1 VTSESQPAVDT
12 GDLAG
17 DGPRVARS
25 AFWRISSRVVSSAAF
40 GLTLLLL
47 ARISSVSAF
56 GEFMLAGSIM
66 AIAGIVLGFGA
77 PSRVLQCAGENQ
89 PMGLAKAL
97 YLLHAVGNV
106 GFAAVLLV
114 GAAALGLP
122 APVSAGIIW
131 ATGDNLQFY
140 AQNHLAGIG
149 HHRASSWLVATQRL
163 APCATVVAYLV
174 AGEAANYVVLGT
186 AFGITLLIGLIAP
199 MRSVRGTRAVVRGGV
214 TGAVRWWALAMSG
227 IIYQAQ
233 PPVIAAVANT
243 VVVGLYAM
251 AAKAIGPITLVPAA
265 ISTVIVPELARR
277 LRIGGA
283 TELYRKFSRFSL
295 AYAVLAIAC
304 AWPAGIVVTRIA
316 GPQYAAALPLV
327 AGMVVAA
334 GLSAY
339 TQSFM
344 ALLIAAGHP
353 NQATASI
360 ASGQIAALALLAIL
374 GAYGSVESLAL
385 APIAAE
391 VCVLSGM
398 VFAVRRLRNASLVP

>member
-1 VTSESQPAVDT
+1 VTSESQYGVDT
-12 GDLAG
+12 SDLAADAQG
-17 DGPRVARS
+17 LARS
-25 AFWRISSRVVSSAAF
+25 AFWRISSRVVSSVAF

-56 GEFMLAGSIM
+56 GQFMLAGSIT

-77 PSRVLQCAGENQ
+77 PSRVLQCAAENE
-89 PMGLAKAL
+89 PMGLAKGL
-97 YLLHAVGNV
+97 YLLHSVANV
-106 GFAAVLLV
+106 GLAAVMLV

-122 APVSAGIIW
+122 APVSAGILW
-131 ATGDNLQFY
+131 AAGDNVQWY
-140 AQNHLAGIG
+140 AQHHLAGLG
-149 HHRASSWLVATQRL
+149 NHRASSWLVATQRL
-163 APCATVVAYLV
+163 APCATVVAYVV
-174 AGEAANYVVLGT
+174 AGEPANYPLLGA
-186 AFGITLLIGLIAP
+186 AFGIPLFVGLIAP
-199 MRSVRGTRAVVRGGV
+199 IRSVRGTRAHVRGGA
-214 TGAVRWWALAMSG
+214 TGAVRWWALAISG

-233 PPVIAAVANT
+233 PPVIAAVSNT
-243 VVVGLYAM
+243 VVLGLYAL
-251 AAKAIGPITLVPAA
+251 AAKATGPIILLPAA

-277 LRIGGA
+277 LRTGGA
-283 TELYRKFSRFSL
+283 AELYQKFSRLSL

-304 AWPAGIVVTRIA
+304 AWPAGIVVTQIA
-316 GPQYAAALPLV
+316 GPHYEAALPLV

-360 ASGQIAALALLAIL
+360 AAGQIVALVLLAIL
-374 GAYGSVESLAL
+374 GAYGPIESLAL

-391 VCVLSGM
+391 VVVLTGIA
-398 VFAVRRLRNASLVP
+398 FAVRRLRNASLVP

>member
-1 VTSESQPAVDT
+1 VPSESQHSVDT
-12 GDLAG
+12 SNLAG
-17 DGPRVARS
+17 DAPGVARS
-25 AFWRISSRVVSSAAF
+25 AFWRISSRVISSAAF

-56 GEFMLAGSIM
+56 GQFMLTGSII

-77 PSRVLQCAGENQ
+77 PSRVLQCSAEGE
-89 PMGLAKAL
+89 PMRLAKGL
-97 YLLHAVGNV
+97 YLLHSVANV
-106 GFAAVLLV
+106 GFAAVMLV

-122 APVSAGIIW
+122 APVAAGIIW
-131 ATGDNLQFY
+131 ATGDNVQWY

-149 HHRASSWLVATQRL
+149 NHRASSWLVATQRL

-174 AGEAANYVVLGT
+174 AGKAANYPLMGV
-186 AFGITLLIGLIAP
+186 AFGITLFVGLIAP
-199 MRSVRGTRAVVRGGV
+199 IRSVRGARADVRRGA
-214 TGAVRWWALAMSG
+214 TGAPRWWALAMSG

-233 PPVIAAVANT
+233 PSVIAAVSNT
-243 VVVGLYAM
+243 VVVGLYAI
-251 AAKAIGPITLVPAA
+251 AAKAIGPITLLPTA

-277 LRIGGA
+277 LRTGGA
-283 TELYRKFSRFSL
+283 AELYRKFSRLSL
-295 AYAVLAIAC
+295 AYAFLAIAC
-304 AWPAGIVVTRIA
+304 AWPAGIVVTQIA

-327 AGMVVAA
+327 AGMVVAS

-353 NQATASI
+353 NQVTVSI
-360 ASGQIAALALLAIL
+360 GAGQIVALVLLAIL
-374 GAYGSVESLAL
+374 GAYGPIESLAL

-391 VCVLSGM
+391 AVVLTGIA
-398 VFAVRRLRNASLVP
+398 FAVRRLRNASLVP